1 MIPAQL
7 VKLVDP
13 TLNVR
18 LKIRLNTV
26 PVPLVLLEYPLQ
38 SKAVFESLI
47 HAPAQNV
54 PKDTNVSRA
63 SVCWDVALM
72 EIVPK
77 ENSVSMECV

>member
-54 PKDTNVSRA
+54 PMDTNVSRA

-77 ENSVSMECV
+77 ENSVSMECA

>member
-26 PVPLVLLEYPLQ
+26 PVPLVLLECPLQ

-47 HAPAQNV
+47 PAPAQNV
-54 PKDTNVSRA
+54 LKDTNVSRD

-77 ENSVSMECV
+77 ENSVSMECA